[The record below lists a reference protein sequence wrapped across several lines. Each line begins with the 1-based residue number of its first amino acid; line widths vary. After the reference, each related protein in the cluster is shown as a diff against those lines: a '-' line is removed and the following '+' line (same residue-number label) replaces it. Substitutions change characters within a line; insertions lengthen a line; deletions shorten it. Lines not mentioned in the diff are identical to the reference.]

1 MKILHTSDLHLGITL
16 CGIPLLPYQ
25 RTLCDTLCEL
35 AENAD
40 AVIISGD
47 IFDTSVASAE
57 AVKLWSGFATR
68 LCHEIKIPLIVCAG
82 NHDGAARLASCSG
95 LLKAS
100 GLYISG
106 ALEDAFTP
114 VTVGN
119 TAIYSLPYFNPT
131 DAAAVLGCEPNAA
144 SVMKAAASEIL
155 SKADKS
161 VCNILAAHC
170 FAAGASAAESDISA
184 RASESVGGA
193 DKIPADAFSG
203 FDYVA
208 LGHLHKA
215 QTVSKSGAETLI
227 RYSGAPLPYSFGEAR
242 YRKTVTLYDTDA
254 RSAEELDVP
263 QPYTLRS
270 LEDTYENILGIAEKD
285 TNREDYMKIT
295 VTDRFA
301 GDGIFLRLKELYPN
315 LLQFSGASPTASGN
329 GEVSKAA
336 EASEMDIV
344 SLAVRYSEER
354 RGEKPDSDELKWL
367 SEALKELEEES

>member
-25 RTLCDTLCEL
+25 RTLCDTLCGL

-57 AVKLWSGFATR
+57 AVKLWSEFATR
-68 LCHEIKIPLIVCAG
+68 LCLELKIPLTVCAG

-119 TAIYSLPYFNPT
+119 AAIYSLPYFNPT

-155 SKADKS
+155 SKADRS

-184 RASESVGGA
+184 RASESAGGA
-193 DKIPADAFSG
+193 DKIPTDAFSG

-215 QTVSKSGAETLI
+215 QTVSKSGAETLV
-227 RYSGAPLPYSFGEAR
+227 RYSGAPLPYSFGEAK
-242 YRKTVTLYDTDA
+242 YRKTVTLYDTDT
-254 RSAEELDVP
+254 RSAEEMDIP
-263 QPYTLRS
+263 QPYRLRS
-270 LEDTYENILGIAEKD
+270 IEDAYENILAAAEKD
-285 TNREDYMKIT
+285 TDRGDYMKIT

-301 GDGIFLRLKELYPN
+301 GDGTFLRLKELYPN
-315 LLQFSGASPTASGN
+315 LLQFSGARPTAAGN
-329 GEVSKAA
+329 GEISKAA

-354 RGEKPDSDELKWL
+354 RGGKPDSDELKWL
-367 SEALKELEEES
+367 SEALEELGKES